1 MKNYTFF
8 DGAAAVAGAVCGYL
22 FGELDGLFIAL
33 LSMSVLDY
41 LTGVVVAI
49 SKKKLSSAVGFKGI
63 CKKILM
69 FILVAAANI
78 IDMQILGCTAL
89 RSAVLFVFI
98 ANEGISIIE
107 NSAELGIPVP
117 EKLREIL
124 AQIKSKGE
132 KGE

>member
-1 MKNYTFF
+1 MKNFTFF
-8 DGAAAVAGAVCGYL
+8 DGVTAAVGAVCGYL
-22 FGELDGLFIAL
+22 FGELDGLLIAL
-33 LSMSVLDY
+33 ISMALLDY
-41 LTGVVVAI
+41 ITGVIVAI
-49 SKKKLSSAVGFKGI
+49 SKKELSSATGFKGI

-78 IDMQILGCTAL
+78 IDVQVLGCNAL

-107 NSAELGIPVP
+107 NSAQMGVPVP
-117 EKLREIL
+117 EKLREVL

-132 KGE
+132 KSE

>member
-1 MKNYTFF
+1 MKNFTVF
-8 DGAAAVAGAVCGYL
+8 DGILATSGAVLGYL

-33 LSMSVLDY
+33 LAMALLDY
-41 LTGVVVAI
+41 LTGIIVAI
-49 SKKKLSSAVGFKGI
+49 SKKELSSAVGFRGI

-78 IDMQILGCTAL
+78 IDIQISGSSAL

-107 NSAELGIPVP
+107 NSAEMGVPIP

-124 AQIKSKGE
+124 SQIKSKGD
-132 KGE
+132 KD